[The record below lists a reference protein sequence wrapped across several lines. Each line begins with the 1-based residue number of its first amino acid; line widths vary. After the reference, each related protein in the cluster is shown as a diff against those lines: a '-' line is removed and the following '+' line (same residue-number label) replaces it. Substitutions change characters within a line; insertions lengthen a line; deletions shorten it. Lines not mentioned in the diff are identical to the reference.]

1 MNYIHHATDI
11 IAFVFF
17 VNNVFQNYVAPANS
31 INLGVIANFDFSF
44 FQTGLN
50 SLQVGAEKELTSQ
63 VGQYLPVILSRCS
76 RAFDFIRYCQTLLS
90 YSHLRAPLT
99 QSLVTEAQCKLQ
111 EAQYALAFLFQI
123 QAEDIRCHHQ
133 GDNIWFLGIFPNTC
147 STTNLRETLLE
158 DCDLVNES
166 CVKSQDNYKII
177 FVSCVLK
184 DGINDLAM
192 FYHIVT
198 KLGAWPILENSPS
211 C

>member
-1 MNYIHHATDI
+1 MC
-11 IAFVFF
+11 F

-31 INLGVIANFDFSF
+31 INLGVITNFDLSF

-50 SLQVGAEKELTSQ
+50 SLQVDAEKELTPQ

-90 YSHLRAPLT
+90 YSHLRAPLS
-99 QSLVTEAQCKLQ
+99 QSLVTEAQ
-111 EAQYALAFLFQI
+111 YSLAFLFQI

-133 GDNIWFLGIFPNTC
+133 GENIWFLAIFPNTC

-158 DCDLVNES
+158 DCDLVNEC
-166 CVKSQDNYKII
+166 CVKSQDNYKIF

>member
-1 MNYIHHATDI
+1 MSHVHYVTKI
-11 IAFVFF
+11 IRFVIS
-17 VNNVFQNYVAPANS
+17 VINVFQTYVDPANS
-31 INLGVIANFDFSF
+31 IDLGVITSFHLSF
-44 FQTGLN
+44 FRTGLN
-50 SLQVGAEKELTSQ
+50 LLQVDAEKELTPQ

-90 YSHLRAPLT
+90 YSHLRAPLS
-99 QSLVTEAQCKLQ
+99 QSLVTEALCKLH
-111 EAQYALAFLFQI
+111 EAQVALAFLFQV
-123 QAEDIRCHHQ
+123 QAEDIRCQHQ
-133 GDNIWFLGIFPNTC
+133 GENIWFLAIFPNTC

-166 CVKSQDNYKII
+166 CVKSQDNYKIF

>member
-1 MNYIHHATDI
+1 MNYIYHVTDF

-17 VNNVFQNYVAPANS
+17 VKNVFQTYVAPANS
-31 INLGVIANFDFSF
+31 IDLGVIANFHLSF

-50 SLQVGAEKELTSQ
+50 SLHVGAEKELTPQ
-63 VGQYLPVILSRCS
+63 VRQYLPVILSRCS
-76 RAFDFIRYCQTLLS
+76 RALDFITYCQTVLN

-99 QSLVTEAQCKLQ
+99 QSLVTKALCKLQ
-111 EAQYALAFLFQI
+111 EAQFSLAFLFQI

-133 GDNIWFLGIFPNTC
+133 GENIWFLAIFPNTC

-158 DCDLVNES
+158 DCDLVDEC
-166 CVKSQDNYKII
+166 CVKSEDNYKII

-184 DGINDLAM
+184 DGINELAM